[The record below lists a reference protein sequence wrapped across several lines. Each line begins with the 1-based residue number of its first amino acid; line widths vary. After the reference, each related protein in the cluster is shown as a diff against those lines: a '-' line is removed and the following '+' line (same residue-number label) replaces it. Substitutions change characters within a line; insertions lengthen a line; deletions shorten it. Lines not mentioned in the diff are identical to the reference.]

1 MITLSEISQKGN
13 NKYRM
18 ISLIC
23 GSKIM
28 TQNELIYKTDAWIES
43 RLVVAKGRGM
53 GREELRVWDEQMQ
66 TVIQDG

>member
-13 NKYRM
+13 NKYHM

-28 TQNELIYKTDAWIES
+28 TQNELIYKTDSWIES

>member
-1 MITLSEISQKGN
+1 
-13 NKYRM
+13 
-18 ISLIC
+18 
-23 GSKIM
+23 M
-28 TQNELIYKTDAWIES
+28 TQNELIYKTDSWIDS